1 MDEQIASTEEIIDRA
16 MQKAIEAA
24 YKGAPFVSP
33 NPLVGCAVINSQGK
47 IISVGYHKKYG
58 GPHAEVEALASL
70 SDEQLQGATVVVT
83 LEPCAH
89 EGKTPSCAKML
100 IRKPIAKVIY
110 GLVDPNPLVAGQ
122 GAEIIRQAGIACEE
136 YQPLDN
142 HPMSLEIKNELEQVC
157 EVFLKNF
164 REKKIFVAAKIATT
178 LDGFVADK
186 NGKSKW
192 ITGEDSRQYVH
203 WLRACY
209 DAIAVGAE
217 TVLADNPRLNIRFD
231 SINKKNFVVIFDRQL
246 RSVDFLKTSEIL
258 KHHSS
263 ENIFIVCLPEQCS
276 DIRLKEMRVQVI
288 AASSLAEAYQKL
300 YEKGIRS
307 VLCET
312 GGGLFEAHLQENCLN
327 RLYLF
332 QSNQLLG
339 QGQHWRKQAVN
350 GQDLGLALRLKHQKF
365 KFFQQDLLISS
376 KL

>member
-1 MDEQIASTEEIIDRA
+1 MDEQIVSNDIIDRA
-16 MQKAIEAA
+16 MQEAIEAA

-70 SDEQLQGATVVVT
+70 SDEQLKGATVVVT

-100 IRKPIAKVIY
+100 IRRPIAKVIY

-122 GAEIIRQAGIACEE
+122 GAEIIRQAGILCEE
-136 YQPLDN
+136 YQPSHERLI
-142 HPMSLEIKNELEQVC
+142 SLEIKSELEQVC

-164 REKKIFVAAKIATT
+164 REKKIFVAAKLATT

-217 TVLADNPRLNIRFD
+217 TVLADDPRLNIRYEN
-231 SINKKNFVVIFDRQL
+231 INKNNRVVIFDRQL
-246 RSVDFLKTSEIL
+246 RCLDFLKTSEIL
-258 KHHSS
+258 KYHSV
-263 ENIFIVCLPEQCS
+263 ENIFIVCPTDLS
-276 DIRLKEMRVQVI
+276 ADVRLKEMGVNVI
-288 AASSLAEAYQKL
+288 AAHSLSEAYQKL

-307 VLCET
+307 VFCET

-350 GQDLGLALRLKHQKF
+350 GQDLSLALRLKQQKLKVF
-365 KFFQQDLLISS
+365 KQDFLISAII
-376 KL
+376 